1 MSVYVCVCVSPDG
14 AASLPAMGANTHS
27 HKHRGVRAPSVWRGE
42 LLSTHRR
49 VASSVREARRDD
61 VGMIAADKEL
71 VNMMRAPHR
80 FPVCAHLNVRVCT
93 CARVCVESHDVL
105 QSIAWTFPTRPL
117 NKHVEIGRIM

>member
-1 MSVYVCVCVSPDG
+1 MCVCESGRSGVTAGDG
-14 AASLPAMGANTHS
+14 RKHTLTHT
-27 HKHRGVRAPSVWRGE
+27 HRGVRAPSVWRGE